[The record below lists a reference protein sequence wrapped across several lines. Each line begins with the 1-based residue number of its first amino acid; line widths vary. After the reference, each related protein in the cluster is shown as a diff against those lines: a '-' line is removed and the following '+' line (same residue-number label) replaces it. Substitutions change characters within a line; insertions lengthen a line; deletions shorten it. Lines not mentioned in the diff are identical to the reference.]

1 MSIQNTYNKQV
12 KQILSNGEEIEIVL
26 GDKDYSVQCDFENC
40 PFQCSSNGDGDIDKH
55 TFNETFL
62 NINYDVIS
70 TKIKDLFKDQ
80 YLYKKSDLIK
90 KINISKKYNLDEINS
105 ALNYMIENNEYLVDK
120 LSRIGKLKNIDQ
132 YYLFHPININETMAL
147 TNYKMR
153 QPIPNK
159 IEKNEILIAKD
170 DKLQQLGTSE
180 NFINDLKLQ
189 ILFVLNLS
197 SVMKPTFSWVKA
209 AKRVIVSLTKIKY
222 FDENILNEFVIYHII
237 DILTYNEKK
246 HLLKVF
252 SLYKNE
258 ETKTSREDKLFYD
271 HLELYFQTNRIENG
285 GLFYFILRNDDDI
298 IYKFKL
304 LTFNNDTKK
313 IDEIKMVASI
323 LKKIKDN
330 FKLNIMDIN
339 ELFGFLSKFKNSNRY
354 VFKIKKIKGV
364 KNNTGRKCGGNKSE
378 LIKIV
383 NNLYSTYFTIIEQ
396 PKDKERYF
404 KSENS
409 LKYNKINNFDD
420 IDTILKLDPIKLCIE
435 IELLFRYLDYDKRS
449 DKKRFFFSTIEE
461 NIYNLKKIPLNDETT
476 NIFFN

>member
-1 MSIQNTYNKQV
+1 
-12 KQILSNGEEIEIVL
+12 
-26 GDKDYSVQCDFENC
+26 
-40 PFQCSSNGDGDIDKH
+40 
-55 TFNETFL
+55 
-62 NINYDVIS
+62 
-70 TKIKDLFKDQ
+70 
-80 YLYKKSDLIK
+80 
-90 KINISKKYNLDEINS
+90 
-105 ALNYMIENNEYLVDK
+105 
-120 LSRIGKLKNIDQ
+120 
-132 YYLFHPININETMAL
+132 
-147 TNYKMR
+147 
-153 QPIPNK
+153 
-159 IEKNEILIAKD
+159 
-170 DKLQQLGTSE
+170 
-180 NFINDLKLQ
+180 
-189 ILFVLNLS
+189 
-197 SVMKPTFSWVKA
+197 MKPTFSWVRA
-209 AKRVIVSLTKIKY
+209 AKRVIISLTKIKY
-222 FDENILNEFVIYHII
+222 FDEVVLNKFVIYHII
-237 DILTYNEKK
+237 DILTFNEKK
-246 HLLKVF
+246 ILLKVF
-252 SLYKNE
+252 SLYNNE
-258 ETKTSREDKLFYD
+258 ETKISREDKLFYD
-271 HLELYFQTNRIENG
+271 HIGEYFKNNKIENE
-285 GLFYFILRNDDDI
+285 GLSYFILRNDDDI

-313 IDEIKMVASI
+313 IDEINMVASI
-323 LKKIKDN
+323 LKKIKYK
-330 FKLNIMDIN
+330 FKLNSMDIN